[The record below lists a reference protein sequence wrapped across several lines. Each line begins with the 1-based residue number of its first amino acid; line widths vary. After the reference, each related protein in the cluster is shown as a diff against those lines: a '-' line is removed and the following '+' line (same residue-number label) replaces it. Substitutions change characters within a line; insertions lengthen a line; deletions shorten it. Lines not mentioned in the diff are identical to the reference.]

1 MRRPTTA
8 VASLFFLAAF
18 TLVACAGAKLR
29 GGVGRP
35 EAPRVD
41 FHSDIQP
48 IFAAHCYECHGAA
61 KSRSELRLDRKAL
74 ALKGGA
80 SGPVIVPGN
89 SEASLVVRRLLGLDG
104 EDSMPFERDRLAPPQ
119 IALIRAWIDQ
129 GAHWP
134 DEPIAPAAPSGEA
147 GPTAKHWAYVKPV
160 RPVLPAVTHETWV
173 RNPIDRFA
181 LARLEREGLSP
192 SPEADRAALVRRAYF
207 DLIGLPP
214 SVEEVDAFL
223 ADDRPD
229 AYERLVE
236 GLLASPHYGERW
248 ARPWLDL
255 ARYAD
260 SNGFEKDRLRVMWKY
275 RDWVI
280 NALNEDMPFDRFT
293 IAQIAGDMLP
303 EPTDDDRVASGF
315 HRNTMLNQEGGIDV
329 EEARWETLVDRV
341 NTTATVW
348 LGTTLACAQ
357 CHDHKYDP
365 FTQKEYYRLLAFFD
379 NVEYTVGG
387 QSGGDRF
394 IEEPKTDLPTPEQK
408 AKRDELGAAIEKL
421 EREIASA
428 KLDAAQAAWE
438 QRMRAAERAW
448 TTLRPVSAHSTA
460 QATLTLLE
468 DSSILASGRHEPE
481 DEYVV
486 TARLPISG
494 ITAIQ
499 LEALPDPRLPR
510 GGPGRDFYGN
520 FRLHGFELETAAAGR
535 PTRRRSASA
544 SATASADSPK
554 PGEGESPRLAG
565 GLAEA
570 AEWRRLKIE
579 AARVDSATAA
589 VDLRSFRGM
598 TAAGGV
604 YDDSPGWAIDAT
616 RDDPRFS
623 RRAVFTLASP
633 LGGPAGTT
641 LRITLRHHNDIVAQS
656 LGRFRLSVTASRRS
670 ERNVR
675 LPARLRPVLHTAAD
689 LRSEQQGKDLAAH
702 YRSIAPSL
710 ARTRE
715 RLQALRKELGALG
728 IAAALV
734 MRERPSHER
743 PSTWLRRRGSFTDKA
758 ERVYAGVPAVLHPL
772 PDTAMPNR
780 LGLAKWLVSPENPLV
795 ARVAVNRAWEQVFG
809 RGLVETSED
818 FGIQGERT
826 SHPDLLDWL
835 AVQFMEGGWRMKP
848 LHRLIVTSAIY
859 RQSSTMTPAL
869 VERDPY
875 NRLLARGPR
884 FRVEAETVRDAALA
898 ASGLLSP
905 RVGGPSVYPP
915 QPDGIWQNPYDDSK
929 YVTSVGEDRYRR
941 GLYAIVRRTAPHP
954 MLTTFDAPARE
965 VCTVRRPRTNTP
977 LQALTLLND
986 EAFFET
992 ARALAGRALA
1002 EAGAEPRA
1010 RATRMFRLCVTRP
1023 PRADELDRILRSYER
1038 QRERFLKN
1046 PRAAADVAGP
1056 APGEDASERAAWT
1069 MVANALLNL
1078 DETVTKQ

>member
-1 MRRPTTA
+1 MTIALMRRPTPA
-8 VASLFFLAAF
+8 GAALVFVAAF
-18 TLVACAGAKLR
+18 TVAACAGAKLR
-29 GGVGRP
+29 G
-35 EAPRVD
+35 APIRTDATHVD
-41 FHSDIQP
+41 FHRDIQP
-48 IFAAHCYECHGAA
+48 IFATYCYECHGAM
-61 KSRSELRLDRKAL
+61 KSRAELRLHRKVF
-74 ALKGGA
+74 ALKGGE

-89 SEASLVVRRLLGLDG
+89 SEASLLVRRLLGLDG
-104 EDSMPFERDRLAPPQ
+104 EDSMPYERDRLAPPQ

-129 GAHWP
+129 GAHWS
-134 DEPIAPAAPSGEA
+134 DEAIAPVAASHDSA
-147 GPTAKHWAYVKPV
+147 ATARHWAYVKPV
-160 RPVLPAVTHETWV
+160 RPTLPAVTHESWV
-173 RNPIDRFA
+173 RTPIDRFA
-181 LARLEREGLSP
+181 LARLEHQGLSP
-192 SPEADRAALVRRAYF
+192 SPEADRATLARRAYL

-214 SVEEVDAFL
+214 SVDEVDAFL

-229 AYERLVE
+229 AYERLVD

-275 RDWVI
+275 RDWVVK
-280 NALNEDMPFDRFT
+280 ALNDDVPFDRFT
-293 IAQIAGDMLP
+293 VAQIAGDMLP
-303 EPTDDDRVASGF
+303 EPTDDDLVASGF

-365 FTQKEYYRLLAFFD
+365 FAQKEYYQLLAFFD

-387 QSGGDRF
+387 QGGGDRW
-394 IEEPKTDLPTPEQK
+394 IDEPKVDLPTAEQK
-408 AKRDELGAAIEKL
+408 AKRDEVRAAIEKL

-428 KLDAAQAAWE
+428 TLDTAQASWE
-438 QRMRAAERAW
+438 RQMLAAERTW
-448 TTLRPVSAHSTA
+448 TTLQPVSAHSTA
-460 QATLTLLE
+460 GATLTPL
-468 DSSILASGRHEPE
+468 DDGSILASGRHDPA

-486 TARLPISG
+486 TVRTTVPG

-499 LEALPDPRLPR
+499 LEALPDARLPH

-520 FRLHGFELETAAAGR
+520 FRLHGFDVAAAPVGR
-535 PTRRRSASA
+535 A
-544 SATASADSPK
+544 ADF
-554 PGEGESPRLAG
+554 
-565 GLAEA
+565 
-570 AEWRRLKIE
+570 RRLTIE
-579 AARVDSATAA
+579 AARVDNATAA
-589 VDLRSFRGM
+589 VDVRSFRGM

-641 LRITLRHHNDIVAQS
+641 LRITLRHQNDTVAQS
-656 LGRFRLSVTASRRS
+656 LGRFRISVTTRRDP
-670 ERNVR
+670 ERDAR
-675 LPARLRPVLHTAAD
+675 LPARLRPILHAAPD
-689 LRSEQQGKDLAAH
+689 LRSNQQKKDLAAH

-710 ARTRE
+710 RSARE
-715 RLQALRKELGALG
+715 RLQALKKELSALG
-728 IAAALV
+728 IVAALV

-743 PSTWLRRRGSFTDKA
+743 PSTWLRRRGSFMDKA

-772 PDTAMPNR
+772 RDDAMPNR

-818 FGIQGERT
+818 FGIQGERP
-826 SHPDLLDWL
+826 SHPELLDWL
-835 AVQFMEGGWRMKP
+835 AVQFVEGGWRMKP
-848 LHRLIVTSAIY
+848 LHRLIVTSAVY
-859 RQSSTMTPAL
+859 RQSSKATPTL

-884 FRVEAETVRDAALA
+884 FRIEAEMIRDVALA
-898 ASGLLSP
+898 ASGLLSR
-905 RVGGPSVYPP
+905 RVGGPSVYAP
-915 QPDGIWQNPYDDSK
+915 QPDGIWQNPYDNSK
-929 YVTSVGEDRYRR
+929 YETSVGEDRYRR
-941 GLYAIVRRTAPHP
+941 GLYTIVRRTAPHP

-986 EAFFET
+986 EAFFEA
-992 ARALAGRALA
+992 ARALASRALT
-1002 EAGAEPRA
+1002 EAGPEPRA
-1010 RATRMFRLCVTRP
+1010 RAARMFRLCVTRAP
-1023 PRADELDRILRSYER
+1023 GADELDRILRGYER
-1038 QRERFLKN
+1038 QRERFLEDRK
-1046 PRAAADVAGP
+1046 AAADVAGP

-1078 DETVTKQ
+1078 DETVTKP